1 MTVSVRRDLRLAML
15 LTSLG
20 VASANADMI
29 FSSPTQTVESARRIE
44 LTLTVTNPGAK
55 PLHVD
60 LPDPVHVKLDTDAAG
75 VVLDMSADEPLKAF
89 DLAPGSFR
97 SFKLHG
103 DLPQIPAGLM
113 SVAPTGIEANALVL
127 RVTEP
132 TSPEA
137 APATTAGQPSLV
149 QENPTSSP
157 TPGMPDDS
165 KPAPDAPALVDK
177 PPRLALSVYEPV
189 YFIFGGDGGF
199 NAKFQIS
206 FKYQLFDAQGN
217 FSKKL
222 PWLGDLYLGYSQT
235 SLWDLGELSAPF
247 KDTSYRPRLFYLN
260 DHIFDFFDGRLRVGV
275 ESGVGHESNG
285 KDKDQSRSVNLA
297 YLRPIMTWGD
307 PEGQHL
313 YLGPM
318 VYSYLDRSDNA
329 DIANYRGH
337 VDFLAGYGSK
347 GGLNFWTTLRKGEKS
362 DFGSAELNLSYPL
375 SRITHGVL
383 SGWAMLQYFTG
394 YGESLIDY
402 NHRLDSQWRLGLAI
416 AL

>member
-1 MTVSVRRDLRLAML
+1 MIGFARCSRVAIALACL
-15 LTSLG
+15 
-20 VASANADMI
+20 VAANASADMI
-29 FSSPTQTVESARRIE
+29 LSSSTQTLESARRIE
-44 LTLTVTNPGAK
+44 LTLTVTNPGDK
-55 PLHVD
+55 PLRVD
-60 LPDPVHVKLDTDAAG
+60 LPDPLHVKVDTDTAA
-75 VVLDMSADEPLKAF
+75 VVLDLTADEPLKAF

-103 DLPQIPAGLM
+103 DLPQIPAGLV
-113 SVAPTGIEANALVL
+113 SVAPTGIQANALVL
-127 RVTEP
+127 RVTQ
-132 TSPEA
+132 S
-137 APATTAGQPSLV
+137 APSQSTPVTTAGQSELV
-149 QENPTSSP
+149 QATPPQP
-157 TPGMPDDS
+157 TPGMPDEE
-165 KPAPDAPALVDK
+165 KPAAEAPALVDK

-217 FSKKL
+217 FNQRM
-222 PWLGDLYLGYSQT
+222 PWLSDLYLGYSQT

-247 KDTSYRPRLFYLN
+247 KDTSYRPRIFYLN
-260 DHIFDFFDGRLRVGV
+260 DHIFDFFDGRLRMGV

-297 YLRPIMTWGD
+297 YVRPIITWGD
-307 PEGQHL
+307 PDGQHL

-318 VYSYLDRSDNA
+318 VYSYLDRSDNP

-347 GGLNFWTTLRKGEKS
+347 GGLNFWTTLRKGNTS
-362 DFGSAELNLSYPL
+362 DYGSAEFNLSYPL